1 MTPIPQTLK
10 LPLDPDAT
18 LRTELRAAHASV
30 LAAIAV
36 LTEAHASALAAA
48 SQHER
53 AAQRFDDAAQ
63 RLTAHAISIRT
74 GRVGVM
80 NVYNQA
86 LPSTMAAVEADQL
99 AADLKAYVGRTV
111 AN

>member
-36 LTEAHASALAAA
+36 LTEAA